1 MVFGAMVGN
10 NLHRNRERLKVEVKE
25 LYSKL
30 YNLNPKDDLLNL
42 IEITSKRPFE
52 FDITQKMEEKYPC
65 TEKEKESF
73 SFILFEDIN
82 LLEKYVSDLRSK
94 LSVQVNL

>member
-10 NLHRNRERLKVEVKE
+10 SLHRNRERLKVEVKE

-30 YNLNPKDDLLNL
+30 YNLNPKDELLNF
-42 IEITSKRPFE
+42 IEITSKRPFK
-52 FDITQKMEEKYPC
+52 FDIAQKMKEKYPF

-82 LLEKYVSDLRSK
+82 LLEKYVSDLKSK
-94 LSVQVNL
+94 LSV